1 MRAMGVMPW
10 LTSPAG
16 YVMIMAVKAGDDVV
30 STMVVRYYLSKPRR
44 LDVLDAVSHVISAK
58 NAGSQIERRD
68 GLGHAGDIRPY
79 PPGWHHG
86 KPPQPIHPPG
96 GHQYGP

>member
-30 STMVVRYYLSKPRR
+30 STMVVR
-44 LDVLDAVSHVISAK
+44 
-58 NAGSQIERRD
+58 
-68 GLGHAGDIRPY
+68 
-79 PPGWHHG
+79 
-86 KPPQPIHPPG
+86 
-96 GHQYGP
+96 